1 MMKLSFSSLGCPGWS
16 YEQLLDEAARDGYAG
31 LEIRGVGGEMRADKI
46 DCFAIGRQQDARRA
60 AQARGV
66 KLIVRVV
73 SRSGQSGK
81 RAGRRVCG
89 G

>member
-1 MMKLSFSSLGCPGWS
+1 MMKLAFSSLGCPGWS
-16 YEQLLDEAARDGYAG
+16 YEQLLDEAMRDGYAG

-66 KLIVRVV
+66 KLIGFGA
-73 SRSGQSGK
+73 SASFHDPANLES
-81 RAGRRVCG
+81 AL
-89 G
+89 